1 LKILVTGASGFIGSR
16 LVRRLL
22 ASSSANNYQITCMT
36 RNAESLKD
44 YFNDKKVL
52 NIVEADVSNSQQ
64 ILKVMGSE
72 FDIAFYL
79 IHSMEGSTKGWKEF
93 AEKDRISA
101 ENFAGIA
108 SKSGVKRIVYLSGL
122 SHGKDE
128 DLSEHL
134 RSRNQVGEILKT
146 STAKVTIFRAAIILG
161 QGGGSFEML
170 KYLVERL
177 PIMVCPKWVLTKSQP
192 IAVEDVVTYL
202 VKSIDVKETE
212 GREFEIGG
220 PDVLTY
226 VDMMKRY
233 AKMINKSVRILI
245 IPFLTPRLSSY
256 WVDLV
261 TPVKASLARPLIDSL
276 KHEARVNDDSIKIM
290 IPIQLKNFEE
300 SIKAANEKEKNK
312 KRKPQ

>member
-1 LKILVTGASGFIGSR
+1 
-16 LVRRLL
+16 
-22 ASSSANNYQITCMT
+22 MT

-44 YFNDKKVL
+44 YFNDKKGL

-64 ILKVMGSE
+64 LLKVMGSE

-101 ENFAGIA
+101 ENFARAA

-122 SHGKDE
+122 SHSKDE

-220 PDVLTY
+220 SDVLTY

-276 KHEARVNDDSIKIM
+276 KHEARVNDDSINIM

-300 SIKAANEKEKNK
+300 SIKAAKKEDEKNK
-312 KRKPQ
+312 QVGHRNKGTSISCIL

>member
-1 LKILVTGASGFIGSR
+1 VK
-16 LVRRLL
+16 
-22 ASSSANNYQITCMT
+22 
-36 RNAESLKD
+36 
-44 YFNDKKVL
+44 
-52 NIVEADVSNSQQ
+52 
-64 ILKVMGSE
+64 
-72 FDIAFYL
+72 DIAFYL
-79 IHSMEGSTKGWKEF
+79 IHSMEDSTKGWKEF
-93 AEKDRISA
+93 AEKDRVSA
-101 ENFAGIA
+101 ENFARAA

-220 PDVLTY
+220 SDVLTY

-276 KHEARVNDDSIKIM
+276 KHEARVNDDSINIM

-300 SIKAANEKEKNK
+300 SIKAAKKEEEKNK
-312 KRKPQ
+312 QVGHRNKETSISCIL

>member
-1 LKILVTGASGFIGSR
+1 
-16 LVRRLL
+16 
-22 ASSSANNYQITCMT
+22 
-36 RNAESLKD
+36 
-44 YFNDKKVL
+44 
-52 NIVEADVSNSQQ
+52 
-64 ILKVMGSE
+64 
-72 FDIAFYL
+72 
-79 IHSMEGSTKGWKEF
+79 
-93 AEKDRISA
+93 
-101 ENFAGIA
+101 
-108 SKSGVKRIVYLSGL
+108 
-122 SHGKDE
+122 
-128 DLSEHL
+128 
-134 RSRNQVGEILKT
+134 
-146 STAKVTIFRAAIILG
+146 
-161 QGGGSFEML
+161 ML

-276 KHEARVNDDSIKIM
+276 KLEARVRDDSIKIM

-300 SIKAANEKEKNK
+300 SIKAANEEEKNK